1 MPTQIRWRP
10 PVPLSPAEEAVA
22 QHLHRNGK
30 FYAFLREIRA
40 ELFDEAFQAELAAAY
55 APRGT
60 APLPAALLA
69 MVTLLQAYDQVSDVE
84 AVTTAQMDRR
94 WQLVLDTLGAAGA
107 PFSQGALVKFRA
119 RMIAHDLDR
128 KLLDRTVALA
138 KQTGRFGWQHLR
150 AALDSSPL
158 VGAGRVQDTWNLI
171 GRALGTVATCAAKA
185 VGRSRAEVLREAQVT
200 LLAAPSLKAALDIDW
215 DDPAAQATALARLLA
230 EVDQLE
236 QWVAR
241 QGPAGTQTAPLQA
254 ALTAL
259 RRVLAQDLEP
269 DPVTQV
275 RRIRHGVAADR
286 MPSLGDPE
294 MRHGRKTRT
303 RPFNGY
309 KRHLLK
315 ALGPNVIVGALVRP
329 ANEAE
334 HLTLAAL
341 LPTVTAL
348 GAVDELLI
356 DRGYL
361 ASAAIADLHAAGTA
375 IRAKTWTS
383 HNGGRFPK
391 HAFTIDLA
399 AQQITCPADQ
409 AVPIRAGVGHVRF
422 PGAVCDACARRAA
435 CTTAPAGHGRSI
447 TLHPQEALLQSLRAA
462 MRTADGRAGLRQRTT
477 IEHSLARLD
486 RIQGGK
492 ARYKGVRKNTLDVRR
507 CAAVLNLEQV
517 ARLKT
522 AA

>member
-1 MPTQIRWRP
+1 MPTQIRWCP
-10 PVPLSPAEEAVA
+10 PIPLSAAEEAVT
-22 QHLHRNGK
+22 QKLRRTGK
-30 FYAFLREIRA
+30 FYLFLREVRA
-40 ELFDEAFQAELAAAY
+40 ELFDDAFQTELAAAY
-55 APRGT
+55 QPRGT

-69 MVTLLQAYDQVSDVE
+69 MVTLLQAYDQVGDAE
-84 AVTTAQMDRR
+84 AVETAQVDLR
-94 WQLVLDTLGAAGA
+94 WQLVLGCLGCTRA
-107 PFSQGALVKFRA
+107 PFSQGALVKFRE

-158 VGAGRVQDTWNLI
+158 VGAGRVQDTWNLL
-171 GRALGTVATCAAKA
+171 GRALGTVATWAAKA
-185 VGRSRAEVLREAQVT
+185 VGRPRTEVLREAQVT

-215 DDPAAQATALARLLA
+215 DDPTAQTGALARLLA

-241 QGPAGTQTAPLQA
+241 HVPDVRQTAPLQA

-275 RRIRHGVAADR
+275 RRIRRGVAADR

-309 KRHLLK
+309 KRHVLK
-315 ALGPNVIVGALVRP
+315 LLGPNVIVGALVRP

-334 HLTLAAL
+334 HLTLAPL

-348 GAVDELLI
+348 GALDELFI
-356 DRGYL
+356 DRWA
-361 ASAAIADLHAAGTA
+361 ASTTFAGRIASPGLLPGGDRCLRIGATVVTKEARCQRSVQRRGANWSSRSAPGIVAPVWTTSAGC
-375 IRAKTWTS
+375 WTS
-383 HNGGRFPK
+383 LSRSPGTTASMPS
-391 HAFTIDLA
+391 A
-399 AQQITCPADQ
+399 CS
-409 AVPIRAGVGHVRF
+409 IRSLPEF
-422 PGAVCDACARRAA
+422 PGGTVDGIR
-435 CTTAPAGHGRSI
+435 CTTKPSGR
-447 TLHPQEALLQSLRAA
+447 R
-462 MRTADGRAGLRQRTT
+462 
-477 IEHSLARLD
+477 
-486 RIQGGK
+486 
-492 ARYKGVRKNTLDVRR
+492 
-507 CAAVLNLEQV
+507 
-517 ARLKT
+517 
-522 AA
+522 